1 MIRIL
6 RNNVVMQV
14 LAAMILSLSLGLGT
28 THAATTP
35 PLDASGGRIEDRQQL
50 RTLLEQM
57 EKSISALD
65 IDGVLKLLH
74 PEAVVTWQN
83 AEVSRGHA
91 AIRAYHER
99 MIKGS
104 SPIVSKF
111 STKATLGGPAVFYTD
126 SAIAYGTTVDNFE
139 LTQGLKFTLNANWS
153 ATSVKVDGQWKV
165 AALHFSTNLFD
176 NPLTNKNK
184 DMLWIA
190 AAIAFVL
197 GLIAGALLMKM
208 RK

>member
-6 RNNVVMQV
+6 RTSVIQILLTATCLCAV
-14 LAAMILSLSLGLGT
+14 LA
-28 THAATTP
+28 HAATTP
-35 PLDASGGRIEDRQQL
+35 PLDAAGGRIEDRQQL
-50 RTLLEQM
+50 RILLEQM

-65 IDGVLKLLH
+65 IDGVLKLLQ
-74 PEAVVTWQN
+74 PDAVVTWQN

-91 AIRAYHER
+91 AIRAYHDR
-99 MIKGS
+99 MIRGS
-104 SPIVSKF
+104 SPIVAKF
-111 STKATLGGPAVFYTD
+111 STKATLGGPAVFYSD
-126 SAIAYGTTVDNFE
+126 SAVAYGTTVDNFE
-139 LTQGLKFTLNANWS
+139 LTQGLKFTLDANWS

-165 AALHFSTNLFD
+165 AALHFSTNLFN

-184 DMLWIA
+184 DLLWIA

-197 GLIAGALLMKM
+197 GLVAGALVMRM

>member
-6 RNNVVMQV
+6 RNNVVIQI
-14 LAAMILSLSLGLGT
+14 LLTMILGMSLA
-28 THAATTP
+28 HAASTP
-35 PLDASGGRIEDRQQL
+35 PLDAAGGRVEDRQQL

-74 PEAVVTWQN
+74 SEAIVTWQN

-99 MIKGS
+99 MIKGG

-111 STKATLGGPAVFYTD
+111 STKATLGGPAVFYSD
-126 SAIAYGTTVDNFE
+126 SAVAYGTTVDTYE
-139 LTQGLKFTLNANWS
+139 LTEGLKFTLDANWS

-165 AALHFSTNLFD
+165 AALHFSTNLFN
-176 NPLTNKNK
+176 NPLLNQSKN
-184 DMLWIA
+184 MMWIA
-190 AAIAFVL
+190 AAIALVL
-197 GLIAGALLMKM
+197 GLIVGALVMRM
-208 RK
+208 RKK